1 MGLSPRHG
9 TNRESNKAYTGGI
22 NMGTFAFKMPDIGEG
37 VVEGEVVE
45 WMVAVGDVVKED
57 DPILSVMTDK
67 ATVEIPS
74 PVDGKVTKVIGEAGD
89 ILPVGVVCIEFEVDG
104 AGNASA
110 SEEAPTKKEA
120 EPAKEEPKAT
130 PAPTPAPK
138 AAAETPPA
146 PTPAPAMAPVP
157 RAPGTKALASPA
169 VRQRAREAN
178 ISLDHVSGSG
188 PAGRIS
194 HADLDTHIAGGA
206 SGASRSAPV
215 GGRARVQLNGTE
227 AMKVIGLRR
236 KIADSMIA
244 SYSTI
249 PHFSY
254 FEEVDVTA
262 LEELR
267 QHLNATRPEGAP
279 KLTYLPF
286 IMQALVRALAE
297 RPECNALYDDEANI
311 VTRHEAI
318 NLGIATQT
326 DRGLFVPVVKHVE
339 AMDIWQSATEMGRVT
354 SATRDGKA
362 GVEDLS
368 GSTFTITSLGRL
380 GGLGATPIINKPEVG
395 ILGVHN
401 AKDRAVVRNGAVVI
415 RRMMNLSSSWDHRVV
430 DGHDGATLVQ
440 LVKTYLENPATIFM

>member
-1 MGLSPRHG
+1 MG
-9 TNRESNKAYTGGI
+9 I
-22 NMGTFAFKMPDIGEG
+22 FAFKMPDIGEG

-45 WMVAVGDVVKED
+45 WMVAVGDSVKED

-74 PVDGKVTKVIGEAGD
+74 PVDGTVKSIVGDAGD

-104 AGNASA
+104 DGNAST
-110 SEEAPTKKEA
+110 EDAPAPAKKKKEA
-120 EPAKEEPKAT
+120 K
-130 PAPTPAPK
+130 PAPVAETKAKPAPVETAAPVAPAVAK
-138 AAAETPPA
+138 AA
-146 PTPAPAMAPVP
+146 
-157 RAPGTKALASPA
+157 GTKPLASPA

-178 ISLDHVSGSG
+178 INLQHVAGSG
-188 PAGRIS
+188 TAGRIS
-194 HADLDTHIAGGA
+194 HADLDVHIAGGSNA
-206 SGASRSAPV
+206 TRSAPIGSSAKV
-215 GGRARVQLNGTE
+215 ELNGTE
-227 AMKVIGLRR
+227 EHKVIGLRR
-236 KIADSMIA
+236 KIADSMMA

-249 PHFSY
+249 AHFSY
-254 FEEVDVTA
+254 FEEVDITA

-286 IMQALVRALAE
+286 IMLACVKALAKS
-297 RPECNALYDDEANI
+297 PECNALYDDDAGV
-311 VTRHEAI
+311 VTRHQAV

-326 DRGLFVPVVKHVE
+326 DRGLYVPVVKHAE
-339 AMDIWQSATEMGRVT
+339 AMDIWQAAQEMGRVT

-362 GVEDLS
+362 GADELS

-401 AKDRAVVRNGAVVI
+401 AKERAVVRNGNVVI

-430 DGHDGATLVQ
+430 DGHDGATMVQ
-440 LVKTYLENPATIFM
+440 TLKTYLENPATIFM

>member
-1 MGLSPRHG
+1 MKMGIF
-9 TNRESNKAYTGGI
+9 E
-22 NMGTFAFKMPDIGEG
+22 FKLPDIGEG

-45 WMVAVGDVVKED
+45 WMVSVGDIVKED

-89 ILPVGVVCIEFEVDG
+89 ILPVGVVCIEFEVSGD
-104 AGNASA
+104 GNASS
-110 SEEAPTKKEA
+110 SEEPKTEPVSEEKVEAVKTTEPKKEVKT
-120 EPAKEEPKAT
+120 EPAKKVEQPSQ
-130 PAPTPAPK
+130 PVVK
-138 AAAETPPA
+138 AA
-146 PTPAPAMAPVP
+146 
-157 RAPGTKALASPA
+157 GTKALASPA

-178 ISLDHVSGSG
+178 ISLDHVAGSG
-188 PAGRIS
+188 PGGRIS
-194 HADLDTHIAGGA
+194 HADLDKHISGGA
-206 SGASRSAPV
+206 TGASSWSPIGASAKTE
-215 GGRARVQLNGTE
+215 LNGTE
-227 AMKVIGLRR
+227 DIKVIGLRR
-236 KIADSMIA
+236 KIADSMMA
-244 SYSTI
+244 SYSSI
-249 PHFSY
+249 AHFSY
-254 FEEVDVTA
+254 FEEVDITA
-262 LEELR
+262 LEDLR

-286 IMQALVRALAE
+286 IMQALVKALRE
-297 RPECNALYDDEANI
+297 SPECNALYDDEANV
-311 VTRHEAI
+311 VTRHQAI

-326 DRGLFVPVVKHVE
+326 DRGLYVPVVKHVE
-339 AMDIWQSATEMGRVT
+339 AMDIWQSAAEMVRVT

-362 GVEDLS
+362 SADELS

-401 AKDRAVVRNGAVVI
+401 AKERAVARNGQVVI

-440 LVKTYLENPATIFM
+440 RVKTYLENPATIFM

>member
-1 MGLSPRHG
+1 L
-9 TNRESNKAYTGGI
+9 
-22 NMGTFAFKMPDIGEG
+22 GTFAFKLPDIGEG

-57 DPILSVMTDK
+57 HPILSVMTDK

-74 PVDGKVTKVIGEAGD
+74 PVDGKVTKIIGEAGD

-104 AGNASA
+104 DGNSSA
-110 SEEAPTKKEA
+110 SEEIADTKPEPKEP
-120 EPAKEEPKAT
+120 EPAKKAET
-130 PAPTPAPK
+130 KPAPK
-138 AAAETPPA
+138 AAPKPVQDAKPA
-146 PTPAPAMAPVP
+146 SAPVT
-157 RAPGTKALASPA
+157 RAAGTKALASPA

-178 ISLDHVSGSG
+178 INLEHVAGSG

-194 HADLDTHIAGGA
+194 HADLDMHISGGA
-206 SGASRSAPV
+206 VGASSWSPV
-215 GGRARVQLNGTE
+215 GASAKTELNGTE
-227 AMKVIGLRR
+227 EIKVIGLRR
-236 KIADSMIA
+236 KIADSMMS
-244 SYSTI
+244 SYSSI
-249 PHFSY
+249 AHFSY
-254 FEEVDVTA
+254 FEEVDITA
-262 LEELR
+262 LEDLR
-267 QHLNATRPEGAP
+267 QHLNSTRPEGAP

-286 IMQALVRALAE
+286 IMQALVKALRE
-297 RPECNALYDDEANI
+297 SPECNALYDDEANI
-311 VTRHEAI
+311 VTRHQAI

-326 DRGLFVPVVKHVE
+326 DRGLYVPVVKHVE
-339 AMDIWQSATEMGRVT
+339 AMDIWQSAAEMVRVT

-362 GVEDLS
+362 SADELS

-401 AKDRAVVRNGAVVI
+401 AKERAVVRNGQVVV

-440 LVKTYLENPATIFM
+440 RVKTYLENPATIFM

>member
-1 MGLSPRHG
+1 
-9 TNRESNKAYTGGI
+9 
-22 NMGTFAFKMPDIGEG
+22 MGTFAFKMPDIGEG

-45 WMVAVGDVVKED
+45 WMVAVGDSVKED

-104 AGNASA
+104 DGNASSTDA
-110 SEEAPTKKEA
+110 APEPEAA
-120 EPAKEEPKAT
+120 PAPEPKAEPK
-130 PAPTPAPK
+130 PAPTPEP
-138 AAAETPPA
+138 AAA
-146 PTPAPAMAPVP
+146 PTPAPAPSPAAAVA

-169 VRQRAREAN
+169 VRQRARQAN
-178 ISLDHVSGSG
+178 IDLNFVAGSG

-194 HADLDTHIAGGA
+194 HADLDAHIAGGA
-206 SGASRSAPV
+206 SGASSTRPMGAS
-215 GGRARVQLNGTE
+215 ARVEKNGTE
-227 AMKVIGLRR
+227 DIKVIGLRR
-236 KIADSMIA
+236 KIAEGMIS
-244 SYSTI
+244 SYTTI

-286 IMQALVRALAE
+286 IMQALVKALEE
-297 RPECNALYDDEANI
+297 RPECNALYDDDSNV

-339 AMDIWQSATEMGRVT
+339 AMDIWQSATEMTRVT

-362 GVEDLS
+362 TADDLS

-401 AKDRAVVRNGAVVI
+401 AKDRAVVKDGNIVI
-415 RRMMNLSSSWDHRVV
+415 RRIMNLSSSWDHRVV
-430 DGHDGATLVQ
+430 DGHDGASLVQ
-440 LVKTYLENPATIFM
+440 LVKSYLEHPATIFM

>member
-1 MGLSPRHG
+1 M
-9 TNRESNKAYTGGI
+9 

-89 ILPVGVVCIEFEVDG
+89 ILPVGVVCIEFEVEG
-104 AGNASA
+104 SGNASA
-110 SEEAPTKKEA
+110 SEQAPAKTEAAPAKKEA
-120 EPAKEEPKAT
+120 K
-130 PAPTPAPK
+130 
-138 AAAETPPA
+138 
-146 PTPAPAMAPVP
+146 PAPAPAPVP
-157 RAPGTKALASPA
+157 VAAPAPAPVAAAPVARAAGTKALASPA

-178 ISLDHVSGSG
+178 ISLDHVAGSG

-194 HADLDTHIAGGA
+194 HADLDAHIAGGA
-206 SGASRSAPV
+206 SGASRAAPV
-215 GGRARVQLNGTE
+215 GGRARVELNGTE
-227 AMKVIGLRR
+227 TMKVIGLRR

-297 RPECNALYDDEANI
+297 RPECNALYDDEANV
-311 VTRHEAI
+311 VTRHEAV

-339 AMDIWQSATEMGRVT
+339 AMDIWQSASEMGRVT

-362 GVEDLS
+362 GVEDLT

-415 RRMMNLSSSWDHRVV
+415 RKMMNLSSSWDHRVV

>member
-1 MGLSPRHG
+1 
-9 TNRESNKAYTGGI
+9 
-22 NMGTFAFKMPDIGEG
+22 MGTFAFKMPDIGEG

-45 WMVAVGDVVKED
+45 WMVAVGDIVKED

-74 PVDGKVTKVIGEAGD
+74 PVDGKVISIVGEAGD
-89 ILPVGVVCIEFEVDG
+89 TLPVGVVCIEFEVDG
-104 AGNASA
+104 DGNAAA
-110 SEEAPTKKEA
+110 SDDAPEPESKPEPKP
-120 EPAKEEPKAT
+120 EPA
-130 PAPTPAPK
+130 PAPK
-138 AAAETPPA
+138 AE
-146 PTPAPAMAPVP
+146 PAPAPAPKAEPAPAVQ
-157 RAPGTKALASPA
+157 RAAGTKALSSPA
-169 VRQRAREAN
+169 VRQRARQAN
-178 ISLDHVSGSG
+178 IDLNLVAGSG

-194 HADLDTHIAGGA
+194 HADLDAHIAGGA
-206 SGASRSAPV
+206 SGASRARPMGASA
-215 GGRARVQLNGTE
+215 RTERNGTE
-227 AMKVIGLRR
+227 EIKVIGLRR
-236 KIADSMIA
+236 KIAEGMVS
-244 SYSTI
+244 SYTTI

-286 IMQALVRALAE
+286 IMQALVKALEE
-297 RPECNALYDDEANI
+297 RPECNAVYDDDSNV

-326 DRGLFVPVVKHVE
+326 DRGLFVPVVQHVE
-339 AMDIWQSATEMGRVT
+339 AMDIWQSAEEMLRVT

-362 GVEDLS
+362 SAEDLS

-401 AKDRAVVRNGAVVI
+401 AKDRAVVKDGNIVI
-415 RRMMNLSSSWDHRVV
+415 RRIMNLSSSWDHRVV
-430 DGHDGATLVQ
+430 DGHDGASLVQ
-440 LVKTYLENPATIFM
+440 LVKSYLEHPATIFM

>member
-1 MGLSPRHG
+1 V
-9 TNRESNKAYTGGI
+9 GI
-22 NMGTFAFKMPDIGEG
+22 YEFKLPDIGEG

-45 WMVAVGDVVKED
+45 WMVSVGDSIKED

-74 PVDGKVTKVIGEAGD
+74 PVNGVVSKIIGEPGD
-89 ILPVGVVCIEFEVDG
+89 ILPVGEVCIEFEVDG
-104 AGNASA
+104 DGNASA
-110 SEEAPTKKEA
+110 TPAATQEEVVKETPKVEKVTKAKPEPVAVKAA
-120 EPAKEEPKAT
+120 EPASAPEPVVR
-130 PAPTPAPK
+130 
-138 AAAETPPA
+138 AA
-146 PTPAPAMAPVP
+146 
-157 RAPGTKALASPA
+157 GTKALASPA
-169 VRQRAREAN
+169 VRQRARQAN
-178 ISLDHVSGSG
+178 IDLQIVAGSG

-194 HADLDTHIAGGA
+194 HADLDRHISGGA
-206 SGASRSAPV
+206 GVATSFAPL
-215 GGRARVQLNGTE
+215 GSTTKTKLTGTE
-227 AMKVIGLRR
+227 EIKVIGLRR
-236 KIADSMIA
+236 KIADSMMA
-244 SYSTI
+244 SYSSI
-249 PHFSY
+249 AHFSY

-286 IMQALVRALAE
+286 IMQALVKALRE
-297 RPECNALYDDEANI
+297 SPECNALYDDDANL
-311 VTRHEAI
+311 VTRHQAI
-318 NLGIATQT
+318 HLGIATQT
-326 DRGLFVPVVKHVE
+326 DRGLYVPVVKHVE
-339 AMDIWQSATEMGRVT
+339 AMDIWQSAGEMIRVT

-362 GVEDLS
+362 SADDLS

-401 AKDRAVVRNGAVVI
+401 AKERAVVRNGQIVV

-440 LVKTYLENPATIFM
+440 RVKTYLENPATIFM

>member
-1 MGLSPRHG
+1 M
-9 TNRESNKAYTGGI
+9 

-45 WMVAVGDVVKED
+45 WMVAVGDTVKED

-74 PVDGKVTKVIGEAGD
+74 PVDGTVTKVVGEAGD

-110 SEEAPTKKEA
+110 SDDAPAAKEAPA
-120 EPAKEEPKAT
+120 PAAKESKPEPTPEVA

-138 AAAETPPA
+138 AAA
-146 PTPAPAMAPVP
+146 TPAPAAAPVA

-178 ISLDHVSGSG
+178 ISLDHVAGSG

-194 HADLDTHIAGGA
+194 HADLDAHIAGGA
-206 SGASRSAPV
+206 SGASRAAPM
-215 GGRARVQLNGTE
+215 GGRARTELNGTE

-244 SYSTI
+244 SYSSI

-286 IMQALVRALAE
+286 IMQALVKALAQ
-297 RPECNALYDDEANI
+297 RPECNALYDDEANV

-354 SATRDGKA
+354 GATRDGKA
-362 GVEDLS
+362 GVEDLT

-401 AKDRAVVRNGAVVI
+401 AKDRAVVRDGAVVI